1 MSYEN
6 LPQDQR
12 ETLIDLRD
20 RLYEDHGC
28 ISHNSET
35 KVLINLFYHLMYE
48 ISIATDELD
57 EGWGES
63 EAFVQRHKELVKLL
77 DYQRP
82 EHPYDD

>member
-1 MSYEN
+1 
-6 LPQDQR
+6 
-12 ETLIDLRD
+12 
-20 RLYEDHGC
+20 
-28 ISHNSET
+28 
-35 KVLINLFYHLMYE
+35 MYE